1 MKMPIGCA
9 TAIAGTAVLAVLV
22 TSGFSPAR
30 AQNSSYPTRTITI
43 IVPFPPG
50 GTADMLPRIVA
61 EKLRVIFSQPVVIE
75 NKPGASGNLGAEQ
88 AFRAAPDGYTLMTA
102 PQLSYSINHLLN
114 PNLNFD
120 PRGFE
125 PVSVLATYPT
135 VLFARADLP
144 ANNLA
149 ELVALARANPG
160 KLTYASQGKGQ
171 IAHLTMEALKMMT
184 KVDILHIPYRGSAP
198 ALNNLLGGHVD
209 MLPDNLL
216 AGLQHV
222 QSGKLKIIGVG
233 SRERMPGFPN
243 VATFAEAVPG
253 LYSDTWMA
261 ISAPPGTPKEIT
273 GKLSAAIAEAIKM
286 PETTQRIRGLEAMP
300 FGSTPNQM
308 RDLIKQSMERWT
320 PVVTAAKIINE

>member
-1 MKMPIGCA
+1 VLG
-9 TAIAGTAVLAVLV
+9 AVLAVLV
-22 TSGFSPAR
+22 AFGLGPAS
-30 AQNSSYPTRTITI
+30 AQNTSYPTRAITI
-43 IVPFPPG
+43 IVPFPAG

-61 EKLRVIFSQPVVIE
+61 EKLRVTFGQPVVIE
-75 NKPGASGNLGAEQ
+75 NKPGASGNLGAELV
-88 AFRAAPDGYTLMTA
+88 FRAAPDGYTLLNA

-149 ELVALARANPG
+149 ELIAFARANPG

-171 IAHLTMEALKMMT
+171 IAHLTMEALKLMA
-184 KVDILHIPYRGSAP
+184 KVDILHVPYRGSAP
-198 ALNNLLGGHVD
+198 ALNDLLGGHVD
-209 MLPDNLL
+209 VLPDNLL

-222 QSGKLKIIGVG
+222 KSGKLKIIGVG
-233 SRERMPGFPN
+233 SHERMPGLPD
-243 VATFAEAVPG
+243 VATFAEVVPG
-253 LYSDTWMA
+253 LYSETWMA

-273 GKLSAAIAEAIKM
+273 GKLSAAIAEAINK
-286 PETTQRIRGLEAMP
+286 PDTNQRIRELEAMP
-300 FGSTPNQM
+300 FGSTPDQM
-308 RDLIKQSMERWT
+308 RDFIKQSMDLWA
-320 PVVTAAKIINE
+320 PVVTAAKITNE

>member
-1 MKMPIGCA
+1 MLRYATYCA
-9 TAIAGTAVLAVLV
+9 VLGAVLAVLV
-22 TSGFSPAR
+22 AFGLGPAS
-30 AQNSSYPTRTITI
+30 AQNTCYPTRAITI
-43 IVPFPPG
+43 IVPFPAG

-61 EKLRVIFSQPVVIE
+61 EKLRVTFGQPVVIE
-75 NKPGASGNLGAEQ
+75 NKPGASGNLGAELV
-88 AFRAAPDGYTLMTA
+88 FRAARDGYTLLNA

-149 ELVALARANPG
+149 GLIAFARANPG

-171 IAHLTMEALKMMT
+171 IAHLTMEALKLMA
-184 KVDILHIPYRGSAP
+184 KVDILHVPYRGSAP
-198 ALNNLLGGHVD
+198 ALNDLLGGHVD
-209 MLPDNLL
+209 VLPDNLL

-222 QSGKLKIIGVG
+222 KSGKLKIIGVG
-233 SRERMPGFPN
+233 SPERMPGLPD
-243 VATFAEAVPG
+243 VATFAEVVPG
-253 LYSDTWMA
+253 LYSETWMA

-273 GKLSAAIAEAIKM
+273 GKLSAAIAEAINK
-286 PETTQRIRGLEAMP
+286 PDTNQRIRELEAMP
-300 FGSTPNQM
+300 FGSTPDQM
-308 RDLIKQSMERWT
+308 RDLIKQSMDLWA
-320 PVVTAAKIINE
+320 PVVTAAKITNE

>member
-1 MKMPIGCA
+1 MLRCA
-9 TAIAGTAVLAVLV
+9 TYRAVLGAVLV
-22 TSGFSPAR
+22 AFGLGPAR
-30 AQNSSYPTRTITI
+30 AQNTSYPTRAITI
-43 IVPFPPG
+43 IVPFPAG

-61 EKLRVIFSQPVVIE
+61 EKLRVTFGQPVVIE
-75 NKPGASGNLGAEQ
+75 NKPGASGNLGAELV
-88 AFRAAPDGYTLMTA
+88 FRAAPDGYTLLNA

-149 ELVALARANPG
+149 ELIAFARANPG

-171 IAHLTMEALKMMT
+171 IAHLTMEALKLMA
-184 KVDILHIPYRGSAP
+184 KVDILHVPYRGSAP
-198 ALNNLLGGHVD
+198 ALNDLLGGHVD
-209 MLPDNLL
+209 VLPDNLL

-222 QSGKLKIIGVG
+222 KSGKLKIIGVG
-233 SRERMPGFPN
+233 SHERMPGLPD
-243 VATFAEAVPG
+243 VATFAEVVPG
-253 LYSDTWMA
+253 LYSETWMA

-273 GKLSAAIAEAIKM
+273 GKLSAAIAEAINK
-286 PETTQRIRGLEAMP
+286 PDTNQRIRELEAMP
-300 FGSTPNQM
+300 FGSTPDQM
-308 RDLIKQSMERWT
+308 RDFIKQSMDLWA
-320 PVVTAAKIINE
+320 PVVTAAKITNE

>member
-1 MKMPIGCA
+1 MLRYATYCA
-9 TAIAGTAVLAVLV
+9 VLGAVLAVRVAFGL
-22 TSGFSPAR
+22 GPAS
-30 AQNSSYPTRTITI
+30 AQNTSYPTRAITI
-43 IVPFPPG
+43 IVPFPAG

-61 EKLRVIFSQPVVIE
+61 EKLRVTFGQPVVIE
-75 NKPGASGNLGAEQ
+75 NKPGASGNLGAELV
-88 AFRAAPDGYTLMTA
+88 FRAAPDGYTLLNA

-149 ELVALARANPG
+149 ELIAFARANPG

-171 IAHLTMEALKMMT
+171 IAHLTMEALKLMA
-184 KVDILHIPYRGSAP
+184 KVDILHVPYRGSAP
-198 ALNNLLGGHVD
+198 ALNDLLGGHVD
-209 MLPDNLL
+209 VLPDNLL

-222 QSGKLKIIGVG
+222 KSGKLKIIGVC
-233 SRERMPGFPN
+233 SHERMPGLPD
-243 VATFAEAVPG
+243 VATFAEVVPG
-253 LYSDTWMA
+253 LYSETWMA

-273 GKLSAAIAEAIKM
+273 GKLSAAIAEAINK
-286 PETTQRIRGLEAMP
+286 PDTNQRIRELEAMP
-300 FGSTPNQM
+300 FGSTPDQM
-308 RDLIKQSMERWT
+308 RDLIKQSMDLWA
-320 PVVTAAKIINE
+320 PVVTAAKITNE

>member
-9 TAIAGTAVLAVLV
+9 TAVVGAAVLAVLV

-30 AQNSSYPTRTITI
+30 AQNLSYPTRTITI

-61 EKLRVIFSQPVVIE
+61 EKLRVIFGQPVVIE
-75 NKPGASGNLGAEQ
+75 QAGCQRQSRRRAGVPGGARQ
-88 AFRAAPDGYTLMTA
+88 HAMTP

-222 QSGKLKIIGVG
+222 KSGKLKIIGVG
-233 SRERMPGFPN
+233 SRERMPGFPD

-273 GKLSAAIAEAIKM
+273 GKLSSAIAEAIKM

-300 FGSTPNQM
+300 FGSTQNQM

>member
-1 MKMPIGCA
+1 MLRYATYCA
-9 TAIAGTAVLAVLV
+9 VLGAVLAVLV
-22 TSGFSPAR
+22 AYGLGPAS
-30 AQNSSYPTRTITI
+30 AQNTSYPTRAITI
-43 IVPFPPG
+43 IVPFPAG

-61 EKLRVIFSQPVVIE
+61 EKLRVTFGQPVVIE

-88 AFRAAPDGYTLMTA
+88 VFRAAPDGYTLLNA

-149 ELVALARANPG
+149 ELIAFARANPG

-171 IAHLTMEALKMMT
+171 IAHLTMEALKLMA
-184 KVDILHIPYRGSAP
+184 KVDILHVPYRGSAP
-198 ALNNLLGGHVD
+198 ALNDLLGGHVD
-209 MLPDNLL
+209 VLPDNLL

-222 QSGKLKIIGVG
+222 KSGKLKIIGVG
-233 SRERMPGFPN
+233 SHERMPGLPD
-243 VATFAEAVPG
+243 VATFAEVVPG
-253 LYSDTWMA
+253 LYSETWMA

-273 GKLSAAIAEAIKM
+273 GKLSAAIAEAINK
-286 PETTQRIRGLEAMP
+286 PDTNQRIRELEAMP
-300 FGSTPNQM
+300 FGSTPDQM
-308 RDLIKQSMERWT
+308 RDLIKQSMDLWA
-320 PVVTAAKIINE
+320 PVVTAAKITNE

>member
-1 MKMPIGCA
+1 MKISIGYA
-9 TAIAGTAVLAVLV
+9 TAIAGAAVLTVIV

-30 AQNSSYPTRTITI
+30 TQTASFPTRTITI
-43 IVPFPPG
+43 IVPFPAG
-50 GTADMLPRIVA
+50 GTADMLPRVVA
-61 EKLRVIFSQPVVIE
+61 ERLRVTFGQPVVIE

-88 AFRAAPDGYTLMTA
+88 VFRATPDGYTLLNA

-114 PNLNFD
+114 PNLSFD

-149 ELVALARANPG
+149 ELLAYARANPG

-171 IAHLTMEALKMMT
+171 IAHLTMEALKMMA

-209 MLPDNLL
+209 VLPDNLL

-222 QSGKLKIIGVG
+222 QNGKLKIIGVG
-233 SRERMPGFPN
+233 GHERMPGLPDI
-243 VATFAEAVPG
+243 ATFAEVVPG
-253 LYSDTWMA
+253 LYSETWMA

-273 GKLSAAIAEAIKM
+273 GKLSAAIAEAIKV
-286 PETTQRIRGLEAMP
+286 PETNQRFRDLGAMP
-300 FGSTPNQM
+300 FGSTPDQM
-308 RDLIKQSMERWT
+308 RDLIKQSMDLWA
-320 PVVTAAKIINE
+320 PVVTSAKITSE